1 MSIKQILKFHIFYNF
16 IKFLFS
22 PHFSPVLCRPKKLKA
37 ELHQWKCMM
46 IVALWKK
53 EILTY
58 EILPEDTT
66 VDAVAYLDFLERRVL
81 PEVERKKFGRPL
93 LLHDNARPHKHRII
107 REFLQQKRWEELDHP
122 AYSPD
127 MSPPDMDAIQRI
139 KAPHKGKQFQT
150 REELILDYEAT
161 IKDINRRHQSLGI
174 SMLPDRWRSIIF
186 ARGKYVE

>member
-1 MSIKQILKFHIFYNF
+1 MFSKFV
-16 IKFLFS
+16 KFLFS
-22 PHFSPVLCRPKKLKA
+22 PHFSPMLRRPKKLKG

-53 EILTY
+53 QILTY

-66 VDAVAYLDFLERRVL
+66 VDAVVYLNFLERRVL
-81 PEVERKKFGRPL
+81 TEVERKKFGRPL

-122 AYSPD
+122 PYSPD
-127 MSPPDMDAIQRI
+127 MSPPDIDAIQRI

-150 REELILDYEAT
+150 REELIIDYEAT
-161 IKDINRRHQSLGI
+161 IKDINRHHQSLGI
-174 SMLPDRWRSIIF
+174 SMLPDRWRSITL
-186 ARGKYVE
+186 ARGKYVEV